1 MCIEHGRGRN
11 QSGFK
16 SRRSGFEERR
26 KKLEACSVT
35 AGLLVN
41 AVGRKDT
48 SMWIVR
54 LALNH
59 PYTFVVLAILVLLL
73 SHLMNSEPRLDLG
86 NRIV

>member
-1 MCIEHGRGRN
+1 
-11 QSGFK
+11 
-16 SRRSGFEERR
+16 
-26 KKLEACSVT
+26 
-35 AGLLVN
+35 
-41 AVGRKDT
+41 
-48 SMWIVR
+48 MWIVR